1 MSAQKTMKQA
11 VVFGVLG
18 LMLAACVTP
27 TPGGVTPPTAPAEI
41 PSTPLDL
48 GDWRRASAPDTLAHF
63 EQTIAAR
70 YGAGLTISAV
80 TADLRRADFNCA
92 APRANADNRGAP
104 PAQVCR
110 KTVTAG
116 GCTHTWQAHL
126 FDANNDARLAR
137 ARALYDR
144 RCGDDGLLG
153 GPS

>member
-1 MSAQKTMKQA
+1 MSAKKNVRSALILGALA
-11 VVFGVLG
+11 VA
-18 LMLAACVTP
+18 LAACETIPTSSVATP
-27 TPGGVTPPTAPAEI
+27 SGPAAI

-48 GDWRRASAPDTLAHF
+48 GDWRRATAEATLAQF
-63 EQTIAAR
+63 QQTVSSR
-70 YGAGLTISAV
+70 YGAGLPISAV
-80 TADLRRADFNCA
+80 TADLRGNDFNCA
-92 APRANADNRGAP
+92 APRASTDGRGDP

-110 KTVTAG
+110 KTVSIS

-144 RCGDDGLLG
+144 RCGGDGLLG